1 MTQVKSSVLHCEG
14 KRVTQG
20 SETRQLDKALGL
32 GGGRT
37 CNRDAYYYEQ
47 KVQSSH
53 TNVTAVPVTMF
64 AFGYWKKEIGHG
76 QN

>member
-1 MTQVKSSVLHCEG
+1 M
-14 KRVTQG
+14 
-20 SETRQLDKALGL
+20 KANVSRRAARRDNWTSHQIRFGW
-32 GGGRT
+32 GT
-37 CNRDAYYYEQ
+37 DVANRDAYYYEQ